1 LTRKTMEELR
11 KMSTEALIKRLN
23 ELKLEL
29 FKARTQLSM
38 GGPPEKAIP
47 VKNIRKNIARVLTV
61 LRERGLKY

>member
-1 LTRKTMEELR
+1 MTKKVMDELR
-11 KMSTEALIKRLN
+11 NMPTEDLIKRLN

-38 GGPPEKAIP
+38 GGPPEKALP
-47 VKNIRKNIARVLTV
+47 VKSIRKNIARVLTV